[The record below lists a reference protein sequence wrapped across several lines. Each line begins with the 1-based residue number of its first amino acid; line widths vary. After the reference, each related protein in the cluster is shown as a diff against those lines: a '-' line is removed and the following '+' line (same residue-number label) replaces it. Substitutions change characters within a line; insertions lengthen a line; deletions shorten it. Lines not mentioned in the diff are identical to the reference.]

1 MKATSTLNGP
11 VEVRE
16 PSLPVKLLTA
26 GTAACVA
33 DLITFPLDTAK
44 VRLQV
49 SQTPIKI
56 VDLFT
61 VSRFIAR
68 NAPYLIS
75 RRSKQLFSRYFVS
88 QF

>member
-1 MKATSTLNGP
+1 MAPITASAPKLTGASIEL
-11 VEVRE
+11 RE

-49 SQTPIKI
+49 RQAISQFC
-56 VDLFT
+56 V
-61 VSRFIAR
+61 RFIHESTR
-68 NAPYLIS
+68 
-75 RRSKQLFSRYFVS
+75 LFLTTLFI
-88 QF
+88 FTK